1 MNHLIDIRT
10 GVTELCTDAPE
21 FTEEVQAQV
30 DTLEQK
36 IMGMPPADCPVVH
49 RFTPGL
55 YIREILMRRN
65 TLITSKIHLTEH
77 PYVISKGVVDVFIE
91 GVGWKRYA
99 APFMGITKPYT
110 RRILVIEEDT
120 LWTTFHPNPTNET
133 DLAKLEEQ
141 LILRRDDH
149 LKNMP
154 TLECG
159 GAD

>member
-1 MNHLIDIRT
+1 MNHLIDIRE
-10 GVTELCTDAPE
+10 GVTELSLDTPE
-21 FTEEVQAQV
+21 FTEAVQAQV
-30 DTLEQK
+30 DNLEQK
-36 IMGMPPADCPVVH
+36 IMDMPPAECPVVH

-55 YIREILMRRN
+55 YIREILMPKG

-91 GVGWKRYA
+91 GVGWKKYA
-99 APFMGITKPYT
+99 APFTGITKPYT
-110 RRILVIEEDT
+110 RRVLFIEEDT
-120 LWTTFHPNPTNET
+120 IWTTFHPTDET

-154 TLECG
+154 TLELG
-159 GAD
+159 GES

>member
-1 MNHLIDIRT
+1 MNHLIDIRE
-10 GVTELCTDAPE
+10 GVTELSLDTPE

-30 DTLEQK
+30 DNLEQK
-36 IMGMPPADCPVVH
+36 IMDMPPAECPVVH

-55 YIREILMRRN
+55 YIREILMPKG

-91 GVGWKRYA
+91 GVGWKKYA
-99 APFMGITKPYT
+99 APYTGITKPYT
-110 RRILVIEEDT
+110 RRVLFIEEDT
-120 LWTTFHPNPTNET
+120 IWTTFHATDET

-149 LKNMP
+149 LKNML
-154 TLECG
+154 TLEIG
-159 GAD
+159 GGV

>member
-1 MNHLIDIRT
+1 MNHLIDIRD
-10 GVTELCTDAPE
+10 GVTELSLDTPE
-21 FTEEVQAQV
+21 FTERVQSQV

-36 IMGMPPADCPVVH
+36 IMGLPPAECPVVH

-55 YIREILMRRN
+55 YIREILMPKG

-91 GVGWKRYA
+91 GVGWKKYA
-99 APFMGITKPYT
+99 APYTGITKPYT
-110 RRILVIEEDT
+110 RRVLFIEEDT
-120 LWTTFHPNPTNET
+120 IWTTFHATDET

-149 LKNMP
+149 LKNML
-154 TLECG
+154 TLEIG
-159 GAD
+159 GGV

>member
-1 MNHLIDIRT
+1 MNHLIDIRE
-10 GVTELCTDAPE
+10 GVTELSLDTPE
-21 FTEEVQAQV
+21 FTEAVQAQV
-30 DTLEQK
+30 DNLEQK
-36 IMGMPPADCPVVH
+36 IMDMPPAECPVVH

-55 YIREILMRRN
+55 YIREILMPKG

-77 PYVISKGVVDVFIE
+77 PYVISKGVVCVFIE
-91 GVGWKRYA
+91 GVGWKKYA
-99 APFMGITKPYT
+99 APFTGITKPYT
-110 RRILVIEEDT
+110 RRILFIEEDT
-120 LWTTFHPNPTNET
+120 IWTTFHATDET

-159 GAD
+159 GAV

>member
-1 MNHLIDIRT
+1 MNHLIDIRD
-10 GVTELCTDAPE
+10 GVTEVSADCPA
-21 FTEEVQAQV
+21 FTEEVQKCV

-36 IMGMPPADCPVVH
+36 IMDLPPAECPVVH

-55 YIREILMRRN
+55 YIREILMRKG

-77 PYVISKGVVDVFIE
+77 PYVISAGMVDVFIE

-99 APFMGITKPYT
+99 APYTGITKPYT
-110 RRILVIEEDT
+110 RRILYIHEDT
-120 LWTTFHPNPTNET
+120 IWTTFHATEET

-149 LKNMP
+149 LKTMP
-154 TLECG
+154 TLELG
-159 GAD
+159 GEA

>member
-1 MNHLIDIRT
+1 MNHLIDIRD
-10 GVTELCTDAPE
+10 GVTELSADLPQ
-21 FTEEVQAQV
+21 FTEEVQKCV

-36 IMGMPPADCPVVH
+36 IMGLPAAECPVVH

-55 YIREILMRRN
+55 YIREILMRKG

-99 APFMGITKPYT
+99 APYTGITKPYT
-110 RRILVIEEDT
+110 RRILFIEEDT
-120 LWTTFHPNPTNET
+120 IWTTFHPTDET

-154 TLECG
+154 TLELG
-159 GAD
+159 GES